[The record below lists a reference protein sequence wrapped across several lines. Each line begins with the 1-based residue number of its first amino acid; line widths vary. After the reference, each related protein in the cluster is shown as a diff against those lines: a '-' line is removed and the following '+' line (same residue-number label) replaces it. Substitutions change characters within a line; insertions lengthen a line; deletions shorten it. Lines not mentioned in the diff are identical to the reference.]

1 MDNLQLFN
9 FEGNEVRTL
18 KINDEPY
25 FVGKDVAKILGYAL
39 PTKAIRDHVDKE
51 DQRSEIVK
59 KSQFFQNGTG
69 FMNVDLIT
77 ESGVYSLIFS
87 SKLPNAKRFKHWVTS
102 EVLPAIRK
110 HGAYMTDEK
119 IEEVLTDP
127 DTIIKLATQLKNERQ
142 QRQELEHKNE
152 KLQDKINRDAD
163 DVVFARAI
171 RYSHHAIP
179 IRELADIL
187 TQNGFTIGQNQLY
200 KLLRD
205 EKYLS
210 KQKDFWNLPM
220 SSKVKAG
227 YFRVIHK
234 VTRDGRPY
242 RKTLVTPKGQKHLIN
257 KALKGKFDDNYQK
270 IIVST
275 LEI

>member
-1 MDNLQLFN
+1 M
-9 FEGNEVRTL
+9 NELVIMHDQQAVTTSL
-18 KINDEPY
+18 K
-25 FVGKDVAKILGYAL
+25 VAKSFSKAHRNVLASIKKLTAENSAVKNMFAESTYVNKRGQEQPMYYMNRDGFTILAMGFTGETAL
-39 PTKAIRDHVDKE
+39 QFKLMYIEAFNKMESALKKVAKPDSYMIE
-51 DQRSEIVK
+51 DPVK
-59 KSQFFQNGTG
+59 RA
-69 FMNVDLIT
+69 
-77 ESGVYSLIFS
+77 E
-87 SKLPNAKRFKHWVTS
+87 RW
-102 EVLPAIRK
+102 
-110 HGAYMTDEK
+110 
-119 IEEVLTDP
+119 IEEA
-127 DTIIKLATQLKNERQ
+127 KE
-142 QRQELEHKNE
+142 RQELEHKNE
-152 KLQDKINRDAD
+152 KLQDKIDKDAD

-242 RKTLVTPKGQKHLIN
+242 RKTLVTPEGQKHLIN

-270 IIVST
+270 VIVST
-275 LEI
+275 LGI

>member
-1 MDNLQLFN
+1 MNDLVIMHDQQAVTTSLKVAEVFSKAHRHVLEAIRNLTAENSAVKNMFAESTYVNKRGQEQPMYYMNRDGFTVLAMGFTGEAALQFKLMYIDAFN
-9 FEGNEVRTL
+9 KMENAL
-18 KINDEPY
+18 K
-25 FVGKDVAKILGYAL
+25 KVAKPDSYMI
-39 PTKAIRDHVDKE
+39 E
-51 DQRSEIVK
+51 DPVK
-59 KSQFFQNGTG
+59 RA
-69 FMNVDLIT
+69 
-77 ESGVYSLIFS
+77 E
-87 SKLPNAKRFKHWVTS
+87 RW
-102 EVLPAIRK
+102 
-110 HGAYMTDEK
+110 
-119 IEEVLTDP
+119 IEEA
-127 DTIIKLATQLKNERQ
+127 KE
-142 QRQELEHKNE
+142 RQELEHKNE
-152 KLQDKINRDAD
+152 KLQDKIDKDAD

-242 RKTLVTPKGQKHLIN
+242 RKTLVTPEGQKHLIN

-270 IIVST
+270 VIVST
-275 LEI
+275 LGI

>member
-1 MDNLQLFN
+1 MKSLIVIQTKNDQQLVSARSLYKGLELKIRFSLWVSKN
-9 FEGNEVRTL
+9 FESFEEGQDFTSVSTDTVVNNGARKPIQDYLLTIDMAKELCMMSKTEKGKEVRQ
-18 KINDEPY
+18 Y
-25 FVGKDVAKILGYAL
+25 F
-39 PTKAIRDHVDKE
+39 IRVE
-51 DQRSEIVK
+51 
-59 KSQFFQNGTG
+59 
-69 FMNVDLIT
+69 
-77 ESGVYSLIFS
+77 
-87 SKLPNAKRFKHWVTS
+87 KRFNEIKAMS
-102 EVLPAIRK
+102 IPK
-110 HGAYMTDEK
+110 PDSYMIEDPIKRAERW
-119 IEEVLTDP
+119 IEEA
-127 DTIIKLATQLKNERQ
+127 KE
-142 QRQELEHKNE
+142 RQELEHKNE
-152 KLQDKINRDAD
+152 KLQDKIDKDAD

-242 RKTLVTPKGQKHLIN
+242 RKTLVTPEGQKHLIN

-270 IIVST
+270 VIVST
-275 LEI
+275 LGI

>member
-1 MDNLQLFN
+1 MQELIQVKVKNDRQLVSARDLYKGLEIKTRFSLWVKQN
-9 FEGNEVRTL
+9 FKGFENGEDYMSVVTTTDMPNGGTKQIQDYLLTIDMAKELCMMSKTEKGKEVRQ
-18 KINDEPY
+18 Y
-25 FVGKDVAKILGYAL
+25 F
-39 PTKAIRDHVDKE
+39 IRVE
-51 DQRSEIVK
+51 
-59 KSQFFQNGTG
+59 
-69 FMNVDLIT
+69 
-77 ESGVYSLIFS
+77 
-87 SKLPNAKRFKHWVTS
+87 KRFNQIKAMS
-102 EVLPAIRK
+102 IPK
-110 HGAYMTDEK
+110 PDSYMIEDPIKRAERW
-119 IEEVLTDP
+119 IEEA
-127 DTIIKLATQLKNERQ
+127 KE
-142 QRQELEHKNE
+142 RQELEHKNE
-152 KLQDKINRDAD
+152 KLQDKIDKDAD

-242 RKTLVTPKGQKHLIN
+242 RKTLVTPEGQKHLIN

-270 IIVST
+270 VIVST
-275 LEI
+275 LGI

>member
-1 MDNLQLFN
+1 MKDLVVMKNKQAVTTSLKVAESFSKAHRDVMRAIRNLIAKNCAVGNMFDKATYINKQGHEQPMFYMNRDGFTLLAMGFTGEAALQFKLMYIDAFN
-9 FEGNEVRTL
+9 KMENTL
-18 KINDEPY
+18 K
-25 FVGKDVAKILGYAL
+25 KVAKPDSYMI
-39 PTKAIRDHVDKE
+39 E
-51 DQRSEIVK
+51 DPVK
-59 KSQFFQNGTG
+59 RA
-69 FMNVDLIT
+69 
-77 ESGVYSLIFS
+77 E
-87 SKLPNAKRFKHWVTS
+87 RW
-102 EVLPAIRK
+102 
-110 HGAYMTDEK
+110 
-119 IEEVLTDP
+119 IEEA
-127 DTIIKLATQLKNERQ
+127 KE
-142 QRQELEHKNE
+142 RQELEHKNE
-152 KLQDKINRDAD
+152 KLQAKIDKDAD

-242 RKTLVTPKGQKHLIN
+242 RKTLVTPEGQKHLIN

-270 IIVST
+270 VIVST
-275 LEI
+275 LGI

>member
-1 MDNLQLFN
+1 MNDLVIMHDQQAVITSLKVAESFSKAHRNVLASIKKLTAEFSAVKNMFAESTYVNKRGQEQPMYYMNRDGFTVLAMGFTGEAALQFKLMYIDAFN
-9 FEGNEVRTL
+9 KMENAL
-18 KINDEPY
+18 K
-25 FVGKDVAKILGYAL
+25 KVAKPDSYMI
-39 PTKAIRDHVDKE
+39 E
-51 DQRSEIVK
+51 DPVK
-59 KSQFFQNGTG
+59 RA
-69 FMNVDLIT
+69 
-77 ESGVYSLIFS
+77 E
-87 SKLPNAKRFKHWVTS
+87 RW
-102 EVLPAIRK
+102 
-110 HGAYMTDEK
+110 
-119 IEEVLTDP
+119 IEEA
-127 DTIIKLATQLKNERQ
+127 KE
-142 QRQELEHKNE
+142 RQELEHKNE
-152 KLQDKINRDAD
+152 KLQDKIDKDAD

-242 RKTLVTPKGQKHLIN
+242 RKTLVTPEGQKHLIN

-270 IIVST
+270 VIVST
-275 LEI
+275 LGI

>member
-1 MDNLQLFN
+1 MKDLVVMKNKQAVTTSLKVAESFSKAHRDVMRAIRNLIAKNCAVGNMFDKATYINKQGHEQPMFYMNRDGFTLLAMGFTGEAALQFKLMYIDAFN
-9 FEGNEVRTL
+9 KMENTL
-18 KINDEPY
+18 K
-25 FVGKDVAKILGYAL
+25 KVAKPDSYMI
-39 PTKAIRDHVDKE
+39 E
-51 DQRSEIVK
+51 DPVK
-59 KSQFFQNGTG
+59 RA
-69 FMNVDLIT
+69 
-77 ESGVYSLIFS
+77 E
-87 SKLPNAKRFKHWVTS
+87 RW
-102 EVLPAIRK
+102 
-110 HGAYMTDEK
+110 
-119 IEEVLTDP
+119 IEEA
-127 DTIIKLATQLKNERQ
+127 KE
-142 QRQELEHKNE
+142 RQELEHKNE
-152 KLQDKINRDAD
+152 KLQDKIDKDAD

-242 RKTLVTPKGQKHLIN
+242 RKTLVTPEGQKHLIN

-270 IIVST
+270 VIVST
-275 LEI
+275 LGI

>member
-1 MDNLQLFN
+1 MMSKT
-9 FEGNEVRTL
+9 EKGKEVRQ
-18 KINDEPY
+18 Y
-25 FVGKDVAKILGYAL
+25 F
-39 PTKAIRDHVDKE
+39 IRVE
-51 DQRSEIVK
+51 
-59 KSQFFQNGTG
+59 
-69 FMNVDLIT
+69 
-77 ESGVYSLIFS
+77 
-87 SKLPNAKRFKHWVTS
+87 KRFNEIKAMNIPKPDS
-102 EVLPAIRK
+102 
-110 HGAYMTDEK
+110 YMIEDPIKRAERW
-119 IEEVLTDP
+119 IEEA
-127 DTIIKLATQLKNERQ
+127 KE
-142 QRQELEHKNE
+142 RQELEHKNE
-152 KLQDKINRDAD
+152 KLQDKIDKDAD
-163 DVVFARAI
+163 NVVFARAI

-242 RKTLVTPKGQKHLIN
+242 RKTLVTPEGQKHLIN

-270 IIVST
+270 VIVST
-275 LEI
+275 LGI

>member
-1 MDNLQLFN
+1 MNELVIMHDQQAVTTSLKVAERFSKAHRNVLASIKKRTAENSAVKNMFAESTYVNKRGQEQPMYYMNRDGFTILAMGFTGEAALQFKLMYIDAFN
-9 FEGNEVRTL
+9 KMENAL
-18 KINDEPY
+18 K
-25 FVGKDVAKILGYAL
+25 KVAKPDSYMI
-39 PTKAIRDHVDKE
+39 E
-51 DQRSEIVK
+51 DPVK
-59 KSQFFQNGTG
+59 RA
-69 FMNVDLIT
+69 
-77 ESGVYSLIFS
+77 E
-87 SKLPNAKRFKHWVTS
+87 RW
-102 EVLPAIRK
+102 
-110 HGAYMTDEK
+110 
-119 IEEVLTDP
+119 IEEA
-127 DTIIKLATQLKNERQ
+127 KE
-142 QRQELEHKNE
+142 RQELEHKNE
-152 KLQDKINRDAD
+152 KLQDKIDKDAD

-242 RKTLVTPKGQKHLIN
+242 RKTLVTPEGQKHLIN

-270 IIVST
+270 VIVST
-275 LEI
+275 LGI

>member
-1 MDNLQLFN
+1 MNELVIMHDQQAVTTSLKVAEVFSKAHRNVLASIKKLTAENSAVKNMFAESTYVNKRGQEQPMYYMNRDGFTVLAMGFTGKAALQFKLMYIDAFN
-9 FEGNEVRTL
+9 KMENAL
-18 KINDEPY
+18 K
-25 FVGKDVAKILGYAL
+25 KVAKPDSYMI
-39 PTKAIRDHVDKE
+39 E
-51 DQRSEIVK
+51 DPVK
-59 KSQFFQNGTG
+59 RA
-69 FMNVDLIT
+69 
-77 ESGVYSLIFS
+77 E
-87 SKLPNAKRFKHWVTS
+87 RW
-102 EVLPAIRK
+102 
-110 HGAYMTDEK
+110 
-119 IEEVLTDP
+119 IEEA
-127 DTIIKLATQLKNERQ
+127 KE
-142 QRQELEHKNE
+142 RQELEHKNE
-152 KLQDKINRDAD
+152 KLQDKIDKDAD

-227 YFRVIHK
+227 YFRVVHK

-242 RKTLVTPKGQKHLIN
+242 RKTLVTPEGQKHLIN

-270 IIVST
+270 VLVST
-275 LEI
+275 LGV

>member
-1 MDNLQLFN
+1 MEELIKIQVKNDRQLVNARDLYKGLEVKRRFSAWWEQN
-9 FEGNEVRTL
+9 SKGFEENEDFTSVLTSTVVANGARKPIQDYLLTIDMAKELCMMSKTEKGKEVRQ
-18 KINDEPY
+18 Y
-25 FVGKDVAKILGYAL
+25 F
-39 PTKAIRDHVDKE
+39 IRVE
-51 DQRSEIVK
+51 
-59 KSQFFQNGTG
+59 
-69 FMNVDLIT
+69 
-77 ESGVYSLIFS
+77 
-87 SKLPNAKRFKHWVTS
+87 KRFNEIKAMNIPKPDS
-102 EVLPAIRK
+102 
-110 HGAYMTDEK
+110 YMIEDPIKRAERW
-119 IEEVLTDP
+119 IEEA
-127 DTIIKLATQLKNERQ
+127 KE
-142 QRQELEHKNE
+142 RQELEHKNE
-152 KLQDKINRDAD
+152 KLQDKIEKDAD

-242 RKTLVTPKGQKHLIN
+242 RKTLVTPEGQKHLIN

-270 IIVST
+270 VIVST
-275 LEI
+275 LGI

>member
-1 MDNLQLFN
+1 MRSCKTRLIKMLTTLF
-9 FEGNEVRTL
+9 
-18 KINDEPY
+18 
-25 FVGKDVAKILGYAL
+25 
-39 PTKAIRDHVDKE
+39 
-51 DQRSEIVK
+51 
-59 KSQFFQNGTG
+59 
-69 FMNVDLIT
+69 
-77 ESGVYSLIFS
+77 
-87 SKLPNAKRFKHWVTS
+87 
-102 EVLPAIRK
+102 
-110 HGAYMTDEK
+110 
-119 IEEVLTDP
+119 
-127 DTIIKLATQLKNERQ
+127 
-142 QRQELEHKNE
+142 
-152 KLQDKINRDAD
+152 
-163 DVVFARAI
+163 FARAI

-242 RKTLVTPKGQKHLIN
+242 RKTLVTPEGQKHLIN

-270 IIVST
+270 VIVST
-275 LEI
+275 LGI

>member
-1 MDNLQLFN
+1 MKDLVVMKNKQAVTTSLKVAESFSKAHRDVMRAIRNLIAKNCAVGNMFDKATYINKQGHEQPMFYMNRDGFTLLAMGFTGEAALQFKLMYIDAFN
-9 FEGNEVRTL
+9 KMENTL
-18 KINDEPY
+18 K
-25 FVGKDVAKILGYAL
+25 KVAKPDSYMI
-39 PTKAIRDHVDKE
+39 E
-51 DQRSEIVK
+51 DPVK
-59 KSQFFQNGTG
+59 RA
-69 FMNVDLIT
+69 
-77 ESGVYSLIFS
+77 E
-87 SKLPNAKRFKHWVTS
+87 RW
-102 EVLPAIRK
+102 
-110 HGAYMTDEK
+110 
-119 IEEVLTDP
+119 IEEA
-127 DTIIKLATQLKNERQ
+127 KE
-142 QRQELEHKNE
+142 RQELEHKNE
-152 KLQDKINRDAD
+152 KLQDKIDKEAD

-242 RKTLVTPKGQKHLIN
+242 RKTLVTPEGQKHLIN

-270 IIVST
+270 VIVST
-275 LEI
+275 LGI

>member
-1 MDNLQLFN
+1 MEELQLFN

>member
-1 MDNLQLFN
+1 MHDQQAVTTSLKVAESFSKAHRNVLASIKKLTAENSAVKNMFAESTYVNKRGQEQPMYYMNRDGFTVLAMGFTGEAALQFKLMYIDAFN
-9 FEGNEVRTL
+9 KMENAL
-18 KINDEPY
+18 K
-25 FVGKDVAKILGYAL
+25 KVAKPDSYMI
-39 PTKAIRDHVDKE
+39 E
-51 DQRSEIVK
+51 DPVK
-59 KSQFFQNGTG
+59 RA
-69 FMNVDLIT
+69 
-77 ESGVYSLIFS
+77 E
-87 SKLPNAKRFKHWVTS
+87 RW
-102 EVLPAIRK
+102 
-110 HGAYMTDEK
+110 
-119 IEEVLTDP
+119 IEEA
-127 DTIIKLATQLKNERQ
+127 KE
-142 QRQELEHKNE
+142 RQELEHKNE
-152 KLQDKINRDAD
+152 KLQDKIDKDAD

-242 RKTLVTPKGQKHLIN
+242 RKTLVTPEGQKHLIN

-270 IIVST
+270 VIVST
-275 LEI
+275 LGI

>member
-1 MDNLQLFN
+1 MEDLIKVQVENDRQLVSARELHKGLGLKKKFTDWVKQN
-9 FEGNEVRTL
+9 FKGFEEGQDYTTSPKGHLVKSGNGTVRAYGDYLLTIDMAKELCMMSKTEKGKEVRQ
-18 KINDEPY
+18 Y
-25 FVGKDVAKILGYAL
+25 F
-39 PTKAIRDHVDKE
+39 IRVE
-51 DQRSEIVK
+51 
-59 KSQFFQNGTG
+59 
-69 FMNVDLIT
+69 
-77 ESGVYSLIFS
+77 
-87 SKLPNAKRFKHWVTS
+87 KRFNEIKAMS
-102 EVLPAIRK
+102 IPK
-110 HGAYMTDEK
+110 PDSYMIEDPIKRAERW
-119 IEEVLTDP
+119 IEEA
-127 DTIIKLATQLKNERQ
+127 KE
-142 QRQELEHKNE
+142 RQELEHKNE
-152 KLQDKINRDAD
+152 KLQDKIDKDAD

-242 RKTLVTPKGQKHLIN
+242 RKTLVTPEGQKHLIN

-270 IIVST
+270 VIVST
-275 LEI
+275 LGI

>member
-1 MDNLQLFN
+1 MKELIQIKVENDQQLVSARELHKGLNSKKKFSAWWEQNSTEFEVGMDFVREPESYLTKS
-9 FEGNEVRTL
+9 GNHGSLRAYDDYLLTIDMAKELCMMSKTEKGKEVRQ
-18 KINDEPY
+18 Y
-25 FVGKDVAKILGYAL
+25 F
-39 PTKAIRDHVDKE
+39 IRVE
-51 DQRSEIVK
+51 
-59 KSQFFQNGTG
+59 
-69 FMNVDLIT
+69 
-77 ESGVYSLIFS
+77 
-87 SKLPNAKRFKHWVTS
+87 KRFNEIKAMS
-102 EVLPAIRK
+102 IPK
-110 HGAYMTDEK
+110 PDSYMIEDPIKRAERW
-119 IEEVLTDP
+119 IEEA
-127 DTIIKLATQLKNERQ
+127 KE
-142 QRQELEHKNE
+142 RQELEHKNE
-152 KLQDKINRDAD
+152 KLQDKIDKDAD

-242 RKTLVTPKGQKHLIN
+242 RKTLVTPEGQKHLIN

-270 IIVST
+270 VIVST
-275 LEI
+275 LGI

>member
-1 MDNLQLFN
+1 MKEIIPVQVRNDRQLVSARELHKALDYKSRFSRWVEQNFTQFDEEIDFMSVQSCTNMPNGGVKPIQDYLLTIDMAKELCMMSYTEKGKEIRQYFIQVEKAYKSQKNLQN
-9 FEGNEVRTL
+9 MDSYM
-18 KINDEPY
+18 IDDP
-25 FVGKDVAKILGYAL
+25 I
-39 PTKAIRDHVDKE
+39 
-51 DQRSEIVK
+51 
-59 KSQFFQNGTG
+59 
-69 FMNVDLIT
+69 
-77 ESGVYSLIFS
+77 
-87 SKLPNAKRFKHWVTS
+87 KRAERW
-102 EVLPAIRK
+102 
-110 HGAYMTDEK
+110 
-119 IEEVLTDP
+119 IEEA
-127 DTIIKLATQLKNERQ
+127 KE
-142 QRQELEHKNE
+142 RQELEHKNE
-152 KLQDKINRDAD
+152 KLQDKIDKDAD

-242 RKTLVTPKGQKHLIN
+242 RKTLVTPEGQKHLIN

-270 IIVST
+270 VIVST
-275 LEI
+275 LGI

>member
-1 MDNLQLFN
+1 MKDLVVMKNKQAVTTSLKVAESFSKAHRDVMRAIRNLIAKNCAVGNMFDKATYINKQGHEQPMFYMNRDGFTLLAMGFTGEAALQFKLMYIDAFN
-9 FEGNEVRTL
+9 KMENAL
-18 KINDEPY
+18 K
-25 FVGKDVAKILGYAL
+25 KVAKPDSYMI
-39 PTKAIRDHVDKE
+39 E
-51 DQRSEIVK
+51 DPVK
-59 KSQFFQNGTG
+59 RA
-69 FMNVDLIT
+69 
-77 ESGVYSLIFS
+77 E
-87 SKLPNAKRFKHWVTS
+87 RW
-102 EVLPAIRK
+102 
-110 HGAYMTDEK
+110 
-119 IEEVLTDP
+119 IEEA
-127 DTIIKLATQLKNERQ
+127 KE
-142 QRQELEHKNE
+142 RQELEHKNE
-152 KLQDKINRDAD
+152 KLQDKIDKEAD

-242 RKTLVTPKGQKHLIN
+242 RKTLVTPEGQKHLIN

-270 IIVST
+270 VIVST
-275 LEI
+275 LGI

>member
-1 MDNLQLFN
+1 MEELIKVQVKNNRQLVSARDLYQGLEVKRRFSAWWEQN
-9 FEGNEVRTL
+9 SKGFEEGEDFTSVLTSTVVANGARKPIQDYLLTIDMAKELCMMSKTEKGKEVRQ
-18 KINDEPY
+18 Y
-25 FVGKDVAKILGYAL
+25 F
-39 PTKAIRDHVDKE
+39 IRVE
-51 DQRSEIVK
+51 
-59 KSQFFQNGTG
+59 
-69 FMNVDLIT
+69 
-77 ESGVYSLIFS
+77 
-87 SKLPNAKRFKHWVTS
+87 KRFNEIKAMNIPKPDS
-102 EVLPAIRK
+102 
-110 HGAYMTDEK
+110 YMIEDPIKRAERW
-119 IEEVLTDP
+119 IEEA
-127 DTIIKLATQLKNERQ
+127 KE
-142 QRQELEHKNE
+142 RQELEHKNE
-152 KLQDKINRDAD
+152 KLQDKIDKDAD

-242 RKTLVTPKGQKHLIN
+242 RKTLVTPEGQKHLIN

-270 IIVST
+270 VIVST
-275 LEI
+275 LGI

>member
-1 MDNLQLFN
+1 MEDLIKVQVENDRQLVSARELHKGLGLKKKFTDWVKQN
-9 FEGNEVRTL
+9 FKGFEEGQDYTTSPKGHLVKSGNGTVRAYDDYLLKIDMAKELCMMSKTEKGKEVRQ
-18 KINDEPY
+18 Y
-25 FVGKDVAKILGYAL
+25 F
-39 PTKAIRDHVDKE
+39 IRVE
-51 DQRSEIVK
+51 
-59 KSQFFQNGTG
+59 
-69 FMNVDLIT
+69 
-77 ESGVYSLIFS
+77 
-87 SKLPNAKRFKHWVTS
+87 KRFNEIKAMS
-102 EVLPAIRK
+102 IPK
-110 HGAYMTDEK
+110 PDSYMIEDPIKRAERW
-119 IEEVLTDP
+119 IEEA
-127 DTIIKLATQLKNERQ
+127 KE
-142 QRQELEHKNE
+142 RQELEHKNE
-152 KLQDKINRDAD
+152 KLQDKIDKDAD

-242 RKTLVTPKGQKHLIN
+242 RKTLVTPEGQKHLIN

-270 IIVST
+270 VIVST
-275 LEI
+275 LGI

>member
-1 MDNLQLFN
+1 MNDLVIMHDQQAVTTSLKVAESFSKAHRNVLASIKKLTAENSAVKNMFAESNYVNKRGQEQPMYYMNRDGFTVLAMGFTGEAALQFKLMYIDAFN
-9 FEGNEVRTL
+9 KMENAL
-18 KINDEPY
+18 K
-25 FVGKDVAKILGYAL
+25 KVAKPDSYMI
-39 PTKAIRDHVDKE
+39 E
-51 DQRSEIVK
+51 DPVK
-59 KSQFFQNGTG
+59 RA
-69 FMNVDLIT
+69 
-77 ESGVYSLIFS
+77 E
-87 SKLPNAKRFKHWVTS
+87 RW
-102 EVLPAIRK
+102 
-110 HGAYMTDEK
+110 
-119 IEEVLTDP
+119 IEEA
-127 DTIIKLATQLKNERQ
+127 KE
-142 QRQELEHKNE
+142 RQELEHKNE
-152 KLQDKINRDAD
+152 KLQDKIDKDAD

-242 RKTLVTPKGQKHLIN
+242 RKTLVTPEGQKHLIN

-270 IIVST
+270 VIVST
-275 LEI
+275 LGI

>member
-1 MDNLQLFN
+1 MEELIKIQVKNDRQLVNARDLYKGLEVKRRFSAWWEQN
-9 FEGNEVRTL
+9 SKGFEENEDFTSVLTSTVVANGARKPIQDYLVTIDMAKELCMMSKTEKGKEVRQ
-18 KINDEPY
+18 Y
-25 FVGKDVAKILGYAL
+25 F
-39 PTKAIRDHVDKE
+39 IRVE
-51 DQRSEIVK
+51 
-59 KSQFFQNGTG
+59 
-69 FMNVDLIT
+69 
-77 ESGVYSLIFS
+77 
-87 SKLPNAKRFKHWVTS
+87 KRFNEIKAMNIPKPDS
-102 EVLPAIRK
+102 
-110 HGAYMTDEK
+110 YMIEDPIKRAERW
-119 IEEVLTDP
+119 IEEA
-127 DTIIKLATQLKNERQ
+127 KE
-142 QRQELEHKNE
+142 RQELEHKNE
-152 KLQDKINRDAD
+152 KLQDKIDKDAD

-242 RKTLVTPKGQKHLIN
+242 RKTLVTPEGQKHLIN

-270 IIVST
+270 VIVST
-275 LEI
+275 LGI